1 MKKLLDFID
10 SPLGALVLAYILP
23 ALLSAFVT
31 PPPGSR
37 GEAILRGLLAWGFDP
52 RKFVRALQQLVR
64 PWPPTPPAPPLG
76 PSVVDDSKRAE
87 IPPVE
92 VRQGFAD
99 DEDHRGRSL

>member
-1 MKKLLDFID
+1 MKSILDFID
-10 SPLGALVLAYILP
+10 SPLGAILLAYILP

-64 PWPPTPPAPPLG
+64 PWPPTPPAPPVG
-76 PSVVDDSKRAE
+76 PSRVEGDL
-87 IPPVE
+87 PPVE

-99 DEDHRGRSL
+99 DDDHRGRSL

>member
-1 MKKLLDFID
+1 MKSILDFID
-10 SPLGALVLAYILP
+10 SPLGALLLAYILP

-52 RKFVRALQQLVR
+52 RKFARALQQFLR
-64 PWPPTPPAPPLG
+64 PWPPTPPAPPVG
-76 PSVVDDSKRAE
+76 PSRVEGDL
-87 IPPVE
+87 PPVE

-99 DEDHRGRSL
+99 DDDHRGRSV

>member
-1 MKKLLDFID
+1 MKSIIEFLE
-10 SPLGALVLAYILP
+10 SPLGAILLAYILP

-64 PWPPTPPAPPLG
+64 PWPPTPPAPPVG
-76 PSVVDDSKRAE
+76 PSRVEGDL
-87 IPPVE
+87 PPVE

-99 DEDHRGRSL
+99 DDDHRGRSL

>member
-1 MKKLLDFID
+1 MKSILEFID
-10 SPLGALVLAYILP
+10 SPLGAILLAYILP

-64 PWPPTPPAPPLG
+64 PWPPTPPAPPVG
-76 PSVVDDSKRAE
+76 PSRVEGDL
-87 IPPVE
+87 PPVE

-99 DEDHRGRSL
+99 DDDHRGRSL